1 MDLGLKDKVAFITG
15 SARGLGRA
23 IAERLAEEKAKIV
36 ITDINESMAISTA
49 EEISKKYGVE
59 TIALKHDVS
68 SEESTKEVVK
78 SIINRFSRIDILVN
92 NAGITRDARLMIM
105 KQEDWDLVIK
115 INLTGAFI
123 CTKLVSKQML
133 KQKSGSIVN
142 IASVAGLAGNL
153 GQANYSASKA
163 GLIGLTK
170 TTAKELAERGVNAN
184 AIAPG
189 FIQSDMTHVLSE
201 EVSQKLLSQIPMN
214 FYGKPEDVANAA
226 LFLVSDLAKY
236 ITGQVVNVDGG
247 MIM

>member
-1 MDLGLKDKVAFITG
+1 MYLGLKDKVAFITG

-23 IAERLAEEKAKIV
+23 IAEKVAEENAKVI
-36 ITDINESMAISTA
+36 ITDINETMAISTA
-49 EEISKKYGVE
+49 AEISQKYGVE

-68 SEESTKEVVK
+68 SEESTREVVK
-78 SIINRFSRIDILVN
+78 SIINKFSRIDILVN
-92 NAGITRDARLMIM
+92 NAGITRDARLMMM
-105 KQEDWDLVIK
+105 KQEDWDLVLK

-133 KQKSGSIVN
+133 KQNSGSIVN
-142 IASVAGLAGNL
+142 IASVVGLTGNI

-170 TTAKELAERGVNAN
+170 TTAKELAERGVNVN

-189 FIQSDMTHVLSE
+189 FIQSDMTHVLAE

-214 FYGKPEDVANAA
+214 LYGKPEDVANAV

-236 ITGQVVNVDGG
+236 ITGQVINVDGG
-247 MIM
+247 MVM